1 MIAENILNDLFETI
15 MFNGAKNLAN
25 FIRIK
30 IRDELLRT
38 DSFQLLKNENLLDLF
53 SSIHQSIS
61 SIGSADLTRPSDNQR
76 LSEI

>member
-15 MFNGAKNLAN
+15 MINGAKNLAN

-38 DSFQLLKNENLLDLF
+38 DSFQLINNENLLDLF
-53 SSIHQSIS
+53 
-61 SIGSADLTRPSDNQR
+61 
-76 LSEI
+76 